1 MHNWRHFVVGI
12 TWVVAFPVA
21 ALAQSPFVFFI
32 AQLNELDPLIAEAER
47 HSDGERQAARYRCLR
62 HDLTLIETGLSAF
75 TRGENAPPAPLTPLC
90 GDYRGLE
97 SNPVVTS
104 TPQERTALAYLA
116 EEIRA
121 LIASVAALERQGT
134 KGRRRFGGD
143 VLRLDLL
150 TLETGLNQVIQ
161 AASVV
166 PRVFVPRVGGRR

>member
-47 HSDGERQAARYRCLR
+47 HSDGERQATRYRCLR
-62 HDLTLIETGLSAF
+62 HDLTLIETGLSAY
-75 TRGENAPPAPLTPLC
+75 TRGENTPPAPLIPLC

-97 SNPVVTS
+97 SNPVIIS
-104 TPQERTALAYLA
+104 TAQERTALAYLT

-121 LIASVAALERQGT
+121 LIAGVAALERYGT
-134 KGRRRFGGD
+134 IGRRRFGGD
-143 VLRLDLL
+143 VLRHDLRM
-150 TLETGLNQVIQ
+150 LETGLNRVIQ
-161 AASVV
+161 AAPVA
-166 PRVFVPRVGGRR
+166 PRGFVPRLGGRR